1 MQIQNN
7 YSPNFQGKYI
17 VKGGLKAVNKFSELI
32 YDNHFIDNHNYINLK
47 TPDKFWGWEELTLIP
62 KFSERQNYAESLHAT
77 NDDADVIRKFIAK
90 KIAED
95 ENKPLRRAKNI
106 FQYAKELETRLRIR
120 LQGYKDAAASG
131 KDSLCDFMI
140 DRYLDGRK
148 KVVEIFGVEEA
159 KKLKSVRAEDA
170 IEAIKQGK
178 FDFVEGSI
186 LE

>member
-7 YSPNFQGKYI
+7 YSQNFQGKYI
-17 VKGGLKAVNKFSELI
+17 VKGSLKAVNKFSDLM
-32 YDNHFIDNHNYINLK
+32 YDNHFIDNHNYINLR

-62 KFSERQNYAESLHAT
+62 KFSERQNYAESLQAT
-77 NDDADVIRKFIAK
+77 NNDADVIRKFITK
-90 KIAED
+90 RIEED
-95 ENKPLRRAKNI
+95 ENKPLRKAQDI
-106 FQYAKELETRLRIR
+106 FQYADELEKRLRIR
-120 LQGYKDAAASG
+120 LQGYKDAAACG

-148 KVVEIFGVEEA
+148 KVAEIFGVEEA
-159 KKLKSVRAEDA
+159 KKIKTVKAEDA

-178 FDFVEGSI
+178 FDFVEGNI